1 MLAQQAAHFSVF
13 WSILV
18 PASMAVGS
26 IVITYLLYRHFAA
39 EVRQDH
45 HK

>member
-1 MLAQQAAHFSVF
+1 MLAQQAAQFSFF

-18 PASMAVGS
+18 PASMAAGS

-39 EVRQDH
+39 EVEQRH